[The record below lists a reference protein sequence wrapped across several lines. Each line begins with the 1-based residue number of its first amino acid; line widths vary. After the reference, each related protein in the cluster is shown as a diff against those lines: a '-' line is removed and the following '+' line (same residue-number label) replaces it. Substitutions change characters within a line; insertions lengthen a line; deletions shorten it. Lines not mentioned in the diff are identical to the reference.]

1 MFTLWGR
8 KIRYGWVTGA
18 EEGSVESGVT
28 PSEILHFSEPPHC
41 RLMSGQDKIRYSYL
55 LGLFHQS
62 LLTGI
67 SD

>member
-1 MFTLWGR
+1 M
-8 KIRYGWVTGA
+8 TGA
-18 EEGSVESGVT
+18 GEGSIESGAT

-62 LLTGI
+62 LLTRI
-67 SD
+67 ND